1 MSVLSIT
8 FHTVES
14 ELSNWEQYVDTE
26 LIELVENLYDVEKY
40 ILSQVETEMLTEGKN
55 TNLLLIFDND
65 QKRKEFTETELLN
78 ISERIAARFGETV
91 MVFITELNT
100 KKSRL

>member
-1 MSVLSIT
+1 MSILSIT

-14 ELSNWEQYVDTE
+14 QIENWNQCTDTE
-26 LIELVENLYDVEKY
+26 LALMIDNLYDVEKY
-40 ILSQVETEMLTEGKN
+40 ILSEVKSEMLTEGKN

-78 ISERIAARFGETV
+78 ISERIAANFGETV
-91 MVFITELNT
+91 MIFITELNT

>member
-1 MSVLSIT
+1 MSILSIT
-8 FHTVES
+8 FHTVEGQI
-14 ELSNWEQYVDTE
+14 ENWNQYVDTE
-26 LIELVENLYDVEKY
+26 LALMIENLYDVEKY
-40 ILSQVETEMLTEGKN
+40 ILSEVKSEMLTEGKN
-55 TNLLLIFDND
+55 TNLLLIFEND

-91 MVFITELNT
+91 MIFITELNT

>member
-26 LIELVENLYDVEKY
+26 LIKLVENLYNVEKY
-40 ILSQVETEMLTEGKN
+40 ILSEVETEMLTEGKN
-55 TNLLLIFDND
+55 TNLLLVFEND
-65 QKRKEFTETELLN
+65 AKRQEFTETELLN
-78 ISERIAARFGETV
+78 ISEKIGNQFGETV
-91 MVFITELNT
+91 MIFITQLNT
-100 KKSRL
+100 KKSRF

>member
-26 LIELVENLYDVEKY
+26 LIKLVENLYDVEKY
-40 ILSQVETEMLTEGKN
+40 ILSEVETEMLTEGKN
-55 TNLLLIFDND
+55 TNLLLVFEND
-65 QKRKEFTETELLN
+65 AKRQEFTETELLN
-78 ISERIAARFGETV
+78 ISEKIGNQFGEKV
-91 MVFITELNT
+91 MIFITQLNT
-100 KKSRL
+100 KKSRF

>member
-26 LIELVENLYDVEKY
+26 LILLVENLYDVEKY
-40 ILSQVETEMLTEGKN
+40 ILSEVETEMLTEGKN
-55 TNLLLIFDND
+55 TNLLLVFEND
-65 QKRKEFTETELLN
+65 AKRQEFTETELLN
-78 ISERIAARFGETV
+78 ISERIGNRFGEKV
-91 MVFITELNT
+91 MIFITQLNT
-100 KKSRL
+100 KKSRF

>member
-55 TNLLLIFDND
+55 TNLFLVFEND
-65 QKRKEFTETELLN
+65 VKRQEFTETELLN
-78 ISERIAARFGETV
+78 ISERIGNRFGETV
-91 MVFITELNT
+91 MIFITQLNT
-100 KKSRL
+100 KKSRF

>member
-55 TNLLLIFDND
+55 TNLFLVFEND
-65 QKRKEFTETELLN
+65 AKRQEFTETELLN
-78 ISERIAARFGETV
+78 ISERIGNQFGEKV
-91 MVFITELNT
+91 MIFITQLNT
-100 KKSRL
+100 KKSRF

>member
-78 ISERIAARFGETV
+78 ISEKIAARFGETV
-91 MVFITELNT
+91 MIFITELNPL
-100 KKSRL
+100 KQKY

>member
-55 TNLLLIFDND
+55 TNLFLVFD
-65 QKRKEFTETELLN
+65 KRKKTRIHRNRITQYLRKN
-78 ISERIAARFGETV
+78 WKGSEKR
-91 MVFITELNT
+91 
-100 KKSRL
+100 

>member
-55 TNLLLIFDND
+55 TNLLLVFEND
-65 QKRKEFTETELLN
+65 AKRQEFTETELLN
-78 ISERIAARFGETV
+78 ISEKIGNQFGETV
-91 MVFITELNT
+91 MIFITQLNT
-100 KKSRL
+100 KKSRF

>member
-1 MSVLSIT
+1 MSILSIT

-14 ELSNWEQYVDTE
+14 QIENWNQSTDTE
-26 LIELVENLYDVEKY
+26 LALMIDNLYDVEKY
-40 ILSQVETEMLTEGKN
+40 ILSEVKSEMLTEGKN

-91 MVFITELNT
+91 MIFITELNT

>member
-40 ILSQVETEMLTEGKN
+40 ILLK
-55 TNLLLIFDND
+55 LKPKCL
-65 QKRKEFTETELLN
+65 QKAKIPICFGFR
-78 ISERIAARFGETV
+78 ERCQKTRIYRNRA
-91 MVFITELNT
+91 L
-100 KKSRL
+100 

>member
-55 TNLLLIFDND
+55 TNLFLVFEND
-65 QKRKEFTETELLN
+65 AKRQEFTETELLN
-78 ISERIAARFGETV
+78 ISEKIGNQFGETV
-91 MVFITELNT
+91 MIFITQLNT
-100 KKSRL
+100 KKSRF

>member
-26 LIELVENLYDVEKY
+26 LIKLVENLYDVEKY
-40 ILSQVETEMLTEGKN
+40 ILSEVETEMLTEGKN
-55 TNLLLIFDND
+55 TNLLLVFEND
-65 QKRKEFTETELLN
+65 AKRQEFTETELLN
-78 ISERIAARFGETV
+78 ISEKIGNQFGETV
-91 MVFITELNT
+91 MIFITQLNT
-100 KKSRL
+100 KKSRF